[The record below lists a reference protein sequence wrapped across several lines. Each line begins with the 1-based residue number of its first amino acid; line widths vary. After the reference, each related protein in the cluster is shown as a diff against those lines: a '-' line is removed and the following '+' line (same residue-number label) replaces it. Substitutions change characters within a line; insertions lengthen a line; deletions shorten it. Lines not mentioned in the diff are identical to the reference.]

1 VPDPLDAVLQA
12 LTATVD
18 RAAFAARLAQ
28 LQPKDA
34 GSVRP
39 AASGVDATARLMLSD
54 ILDDGI
60 LAARSGDK
68 SFPLRLLLSELA
80 TRLPTSDDAM
90 ALAGG
95 LNLFFRAELDEEARV
110 QLGVSISRAYY
121 RFVRKERLDQDLVLR
136 ASPLLSQLMST
147 QVERVRFES
156 VDHAPNFDSK
166 DHERGATS
174 NPSERKISHPE
185 SFLVRVS
192 ATGLVRSKALV
203 LT

>member
-1 VPDPLDAVLQA
+1 MPDPLDAVMQA

-39 AASGVDATARLMLSD
+39 EASGVDATARLMLSD

-68 SFPLRLLLSELA
+68 SFPLRLLLSEMA

-156 VDHAPNFDSK
+156 VDHAPHFDSK
-166 DHERGATS
+166 DHERGAAS

-203 LT
+203 ST

>member
-1 VPDPLDAVLQA
+1 
-12 LTATVD
+12 
-18 RAAFAARLAQ
+18 
-28 LQPKDA
+28 
-34 GSVRP
+34 
-39 AASGVDATARLMLSD
+39 MLSD

-68 SFPLRLLLSELA
+68 SFPLRLLLSEIA
-80 TRLPTSDDAM
+80 TRLPSSDEAM

-95 LNLFFRAELDEEARV
+95 LNLFFRADLDEEARV
-110 QLGVSISRAYY
+110 QLGTTISRAYY
-121 RFVRKERLDQDLVLR
+121 RFVRKERIDADLVLR

-156 VDHAPNFDSK
+156 VDHAPHFDSK
-166 DHERGATS
+166 DHERSGAS
-174 NPSERKISHPE
+174 NATERRISHPE

-203 LT
+203 TT